1 MKARQLAR
9 QLALQALFEID
20 LAHHAPDVVLRERF
34 ADCDPPPSAETTDFT
49 RRIVYGVIR
58 HLETLDTIIA
68 RYAPEWPVA
77 QIAVIDRNILRMAL
91 WEIGFEQTPLKVV
104 INEAVELAKTFGS
117 DASPRFVNGV
127 LGAATRNEAGLRK
140 LLQAPTTAG
149 ASSSQA

>member
-20 LAHHAPDVVLRERF
+20 LAHHAPDGVLRERF
-34 ADCDPPPSAETTDFT
+34 AECDPPPAAETIDFT
-49 RRIVYGVIR
+49 RRIVYGVLE
-58 HLETLDTIIA
+58 HLKALDTIIA

-91 WEIGFEQTPLKVV
+91 WEMSFEQTPLKVV
-104 INEAVELAKTFGS
+104 INEAVELAKLFGS

-127 LGAATRNEAGLRK
+127 LGAAAREGAGLRK
-140 LLQAPTTAG
+140 FLQTPTTAS
-149 ASSSQA
+149 ASSAQV

>member
-20 LAHHAPDVVLRERF
+20 LARHAPDVVLRERF
-34 ADCDPPPSAETTDFT
+34 AECNPPPVAETTDFT
-49 RRIVYGVIR
+49 RQIVYGVLR
-58 HLETLDTIIA
+58 HLEALDTIIA
-68 RYAPEWPVA
+68 RYAPEWPVS

-104 INEAVELAKTFGS
+104 INEAVELAKMFGS

-127 LGAATRNEAGLRK
+127 LGAATRDSAGLRK
-140 LLQAPTTAG
+140 LLQTPTTAG
-149 ASSSQA
+149 TSSVQA